1 MADLQSFLS
10 PQVTMV
16 AIALLATFSIGGIIY
31 ALFEPQLSGR
41 AAREKRMKSVSARSN
56 AAVDATRRAVRDGD
70 RRRKS
75 VQDQLKEFE
84 AREKKK
90 QQRAA
95 RLSLDE
101 RIDQAGLSWSKRG
114 FFGFSAICGLVLGLV
129 GLLASGSLIVTLGL
143 MFVGAFGV
151 PRFYLGRRRKK
162 RIAAFLNEL
171 PNAVDVI
178 VRGTKAGLPL
188 GECVQIVAAEA
199 REPIKT
205 EFRRIVEAQTM
216 GITLAEAISKLPSR
230 MPVAEANFLAIVV
243 MIQAQSGGSLSEA
256 LGNLSKVLR
265 ERKAMK
271 GKIVAMS
278 QEAKSSAA
286 IIGSLPFLV
295 VGVLSLTSPSY
306 MMLLFTEPVGNIIV
320 VGSGIWMLTGI
331 LIMKKMI
338 AFDF

>member
-101 RIDQAGLSWSKRG
+101 RIDQAGHREATENG
-114 FFGFSAICGLVLGLV
+114 
-129 GLLASGSLIVTLGL
+129 
-143 MFVGAFGV
+143 
-151 PRFYLGRRRKK
+151 
-162 RIAAFLNEL
+162 
-171 PNAVDVI
+171 
-178 VRGTKAGLPL
+178 KAGR
-188 GECVQIVAAEA
+188 V
-199 REPIKT
+199 RHR
-205 EFRRIVEAQTM
+205 FRRPQGQTV
-216 GITLAEAISKLPSR
+216 GTQDR
-230 MPVAEANFLAIVV
+230 VARRAC
-243 MIQAQSGGSLSEA
+243 
-256 LGNLSKVLR
+256 R
-265 ERKAMK
+265 ERT
-271 GKIVAMS
+271 GTEDC
-278 QEAKSSAA
+278 QKSA
-286 IIGSLPFLV
+286 
-295 VGVLSLTSPSY
+295 VGRGPQ
-306 MMLLFTEPVGNIIV
+306 G
-320 VGSGIWMLTGI
+320 
-331 LIMKKMI
+331 
-338 AFDF
+338 